1 MLLEASKS
9 HADFHK
15 YFKHIKNVNAFRKH
29 DTIIFGKTWWT
40 ESTKKKLH
48 TRPNKRYTQYFNPL
62 STKPIKWSNTLKL
75 L

>member
-29 DTIIFGKTWWT
+29 DTIIFGKTRWT
-40 ESTKKKLH
+40 ESTKK
-48 TRPNKRYTQYFNPL
+48 NYTLDQTSATL
-62 STKPIKWSNTLKL
+62 NTLTL
-75 L
+75 